1 MKFEKIVLDDTKGKE
16 VRYLEVKSRILA
28 SKSWWIKK
36 YDIDP
41 EENLA

>member
-1 MKFEKIVLDDTKGKE
+1 MKFEKVVLDDTNSKE
-16 VRYLEVKSRILA
+16 VKYLEVKSRILA

-36 YDIDP
+36 YNIDP